1 MSDSSSPQSLEESFD
16 MLAQALDRAGPDKEA
31 LFLAKLSLALAA
43 RIGDNRLL
51 AEAIRMAL
59 DGLVE

>member
-1 MSDSSSPQSLEESFD
+1 MSDLTPASSLEESFD
-16 MLAQALDRAGPDKEA
+16 MLARALDQAGPTRET

-51 AEAIRMAL
+51 AEAIKTAL
-59 DGLVE
+59 DGIVD